1 MSLGRTFEAKTRSLP
16 FTPRTKIAPPK
27 ARTFSPLR
35 HARVAAS
42 PSPNSTLT
50 LARGLSTHGLSQ
62 NGYSLSLSL
71 SLSLQGQEKEGT
83 KPPLRARTRTRRS
96 RRVLSTPKKAAFEG
110 LGCKGQ
116 KVESPNRKAL
126 QYRPDHNL
134 LHTSQNCSLP
144 LRNVTTLSLSLSLSL
159 FLSFFLSAGLWA
171 RGKSPMPARA
181 LSLSLSLSPPP
192 HPSSWESSR
201 IV

>member
-1 MSLGRTFEAKTRSLP
+1 MAT
-16 FTPRTKIAPPK
+16 
-27 ARTFSPLR
+27 
-35 HARVAAS
+35 
-42 PSPNSTLT
+42 
-50 LARGLSTHGLSQ
+50 
-62 NGYSLSLSL
+62 LSLSL
-71 SLSLQGQEKEGT
+71 SRSLSRGKKRKARNHPSARE
-83 KPPLRARTRTRRS
+83 RATRRS

-134 LHTSQNCSLP
+134 LHTISETAVYHS
-144 LRNVTTLSLSLSLSL
+144 RNVTTLSLSLSLSLSL

-181 LSLSLSLSPPP
+181 LSLSLSLSLPLPIQV
-192 HPSSWESSR
+192 HGKSSR